1 MRNARVA
8 ITATFAINGLLYGAW
23 AARIPAIS
31 DRLSLGA
38 GELGLALACIAVG
51 SLIAM
56 PAAGWAA
63 SRWGSRRATRTA
75 LAAFTL
81 ASGVVALAPSGI
93 ALGALCFFLGASA
106 GSLDVCMNA
115 HGVALERQL
124 ERPILSSLHA
134 AFSLGGLAGAASG
147 ALAAGAGLDAR
158 THLAALS
165 VLCAVVGLA
174 LTTQLLPASADARA
188 ADEPRQPL
196 PRAARGRIALLGLL
210 AFCCLLAEGAAA
222 DWSAVYADRSLAASA
237 GVAAL
242 AYAAFS
248 LTMALGRLGGD
259 AITTRVGAVRLVRA
273 GGLLAAA
280 GLGGALLIA
289 APAAAIVGF
298 ACLGAGLACVIPT
311 VFRAAGNV
319 PGTRSAAAIAAVSTT
334 GYLGFL
340 AGPPL
345 IGGLAELT
353 SLPAALAVL
362 PLLAALVAVLARA
375 VRPEAADGPVLL
387 SDLDGVLVDSGD
399 AVERAWRNWAAAHD
413 LDFARVERAIHGRPS
428 REAVAELLPGGDA
441 AAESGRIESLQVDDL
456 AGVGAVPGAREL
468 LERWPAERLAIV
480 TSATV
485 PLATARLRHAG
496 LPVPATLVTEERVS
510 NGKPAPEGYLTA
522 ARELGVTPQDC
533 VVLEDAPAG
542 VQAGLAAGMRVIGV
556 LTTHRRDELPGA
568 AAYVDDLRDV
578 WRVLGER

>member
-1 MRNARVA
+1 VKPARVA

-23 AARIPAIS
+23 AARIPAVS

-38 GELGLALACIAVG
+38 GELGLALACIAAG
-51 SLIAM
+51 SLVAM

-63 SRWGSRRATRTA
+63 ARWGSRRATRTA

-81 ASGVVALAPSGI
+81 ASGVVALAPSGL

-115 HGVALERQL
+115 HGVALERRVG
-124 ERPILSSLHA
+124 RPILSSLHA
-134 AFSLGGLAGAASG
+134 AFSLGGLAGAATG
-147 ALAAGAGLDAR
+147 ALAAAGDVDAR
-158 THLAALS
+158 VHLAALS
-165 VLCAVVGLA
+165 ALCAAVGLT
-174 LTTQLLPASADARA
+174 LTTRLLPASADARA
-188 ADEPRQPL
+188 PGEPRRAL

-248 LTMALGRLGGD
+248 ATMALGRLGGD
-259 AITTRVGAVRLVRA
+259 GLTARIGSVRLVRT
-273 GGLLAAA
+273 GGLVAAA
-280 GLGGALLIA
+280 GLGAALLIE
-289 APAAAIVGF
+289 APAAAIAGF
-298 ACLGAGLACVIPT
+298 ACLGIGLAAVIPA

-319 PGTRSAAAIAAVSTT
+319 PGTSSAPALAAVSTT

-362 PLLAALVAVLARA
+362 PLLAALVAALARA
-375 VRPEAADGPVLL
+375 VRPASGPVLL
-387 SDLDGVLVDSGD
+387 FDLDGVLVDSGD
-399 AVERAWRNWAAAHD
+399 AVTRAWQRWAASHD
-413 LDFARVERAIHGRPS
+413 LDFARVEPVIHGRPS
-428 REAVAELLPGGDA
+428 REAVATLLPGGDA
-441 AAESGRIESLQVDDL
+441 DAESSRIEGLQVDDL
-456 AGVGAVPGAREL
+456 DGVRAVPGAREL
-468 LERWPAERLAIV
+468 LEGWPPGRVAVV
-480 TSATV
+480 TSATI

-496 LPVPATLVTEERVS
+496 LPLPETMVTEERVS

-522 ARELGVTPQDC
+522 ARELGVAPRDC

-542 VQAGLAAGMRVIGV
+542 VEAGLAAGMRVIGV

-568 AAYVDDLRDV
+568 AAYVKDLCEV
-578 WRVLGER
+578 GRVLRHV